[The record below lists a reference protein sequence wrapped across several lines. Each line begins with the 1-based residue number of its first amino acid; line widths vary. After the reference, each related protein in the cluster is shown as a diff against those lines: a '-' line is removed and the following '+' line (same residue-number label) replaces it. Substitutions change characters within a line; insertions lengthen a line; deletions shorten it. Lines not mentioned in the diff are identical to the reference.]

1 MQKFIPYILSA
12 WLIIGFTL
20 LVPLKVFSQTDAQQT
35 TSAPVKGITPGR
47 ARALAGTA
55 VCLLSVGIGWW
66 AQKRATGRTGNG
78 RTGALIALLLGITG
92 IVLSGIHLVITA
104 GAVFGSGSGKAGA
117 IVGLVLGLIGISLG
131 GLALRSGK
139 VS

>member
-1 MQKFIPYILSA
+1 MDKFIPYILSA
-12 WLIIGFTL
+12 WLIIGLTFL
-20 LVPLKVFSQTDAQQT
+20 PPLKVFSQTDAQQA
-35 TSAPVKGITPGR
+35 SAPVKGITPGR

-66 AQKRATGRTGNG
+66 AQKRASGGTGNG
-78 RTGALIALLLGITG
+78 RTGAIIALLLGITG

>member
-12 WLIIGFTL
+12 WLIIGLTFL
-20 LVPLKVFSQTDAQQT
+20 APLKVFSQTDAQQA
-35 TSAPVKGITPGR
+35 SAPVKGITPGR
-47 ARALAGTA
+47 VRALAGTA

-66 AQKRATGRTGNG
+66 AQKRASGGTGNG
-78 RTGALIALLLGITG
+78 RTGAIIALLLGITG

>member
-1 MQKFIPYILSA
+1 MEKVIPYILSA
-12 WLIIGFTL
+12 WLIIGLTFL
-20 LVPLKVFSQTDAQQT
+20 APVKVFSQTDTQQI
-35 TSAPVKGITPGR
+35 TSPPVKGITPGR

-55 VCLLSVGIGWW
+55 VCLLSLGIGWW
-66 AQKRATGRTGNG
+66 AKKRATGGTGNG
-78 RTGALIALLLGITG
+78 RTSAVIALLLGITG

-131 GLALRSGK
+131 GLALRSSK
-139 VS
+139 VR

>member
-1 MQKFIPYILSA
+1 MDKFIPYILSA
-12 WLIIGFTL
+12 WLIIGLTFL
-20 LVPLKVFSQTDAQQT
+20 APLKVFSQTDVQQA
-35 TSAPVKGITPGR
+35 SAPVKGITPGR

-66 AQKRATGRTGNG
+66 AQKRASGGTGNG
-78 RTGALIALLLGITG
+78 RTGAIIALLLGITG